1 MIIVQLKGGLG
12 NQMFQYAFGKYLASI
27 NNTTLVLDT
36 SFLQSKLPFKK
47 WATPMQYELHIFN
60 IRASLKS
67 NIISSNFVLYPFA
80 KAEHWIR
87 TKWYEN
93 NYNSVSEPVSGFDAE
108 ILKTKDNS
116 YIKGNYQSEIYFQS
130 IEKELRSDFVF
141 VQKLDNMNAEWQAQI
156 LNCNAVSLHVRR
168 GDYISIKRNAQKF
181 ASLSQDYYQTAIKRM
196 SDKISNPVFFIFSDD
211 INWAKNN
218 LEFSSPVFFVTN
230 NNNPSSSYIDMQLM
244 SLCKHNI
251 IANSTFSWWA
261 AWLNNNQEK
270 MVIAPDKWYVD
281 KSVNS
286 PDIIPNSWIKL

>member
-1 MIIVQLKGGLG
+1 MQLKGGLG
-12 NQMFQYAFGKYLASI
+12 NQMFQYAFGKYLASR
-27 NNTTLVLDT
+27 NNTNLVLDT

-60 IRASLKS
+60 VVASLKS

-87 TKWYEN
+87 TRWYEN
-93 NYNSVSEPVSGFDAE
+93 KYNCVSEPVSGFDAE

-116 YIKGNYQSEIYFQS
+116 YVKGNFQSEIYFKS
-130 IEKELRSDFVF
+130 IENELRSDFIF
-141 VQKLDNMNAEWQAQI
+141 VQKLDKINADWEEQI
-156 LNCNAVSLHVRR
+156 LNSNAVSVHIRR
-168 GDYISIKRNAQKF
+168 GDYISIKRNTQKF
-181 ASLSQDYYQTAIKRM
+181 ASLSQDYYQRAIKTI

-218 LEFSSPVFFVTN
+218 LEFSSPAFFVAN
-230 NNNPSSSYIDMQLM
+230 NNNADSSYKDMQLM

-261 AWLNNNQEK
+261 AWLNNNPEK
-270 MVIAPDKWYVD
+270 IVIAPDKWYVD